1 MLLTLQNELI
11 EAMKNKDKPTIIGLR
26 NIIGKIKAK
35 KIDKGEDL
43 TNEECLQVL
52 NSAAKQLKESILQY
66 EEGGRNDLANI
77 EKFELSIIKRFLP
90 EQLSE
95 EKIRLIVKKN
105 IQEINA
111 KSMQDM
117 GRIMGM
123 VMKEVIGSADGN
135 IVKKIVQQELN

>member
-35 KIDKGEDL
+35 KIDKSEDL
-43 TNEECLQVL
+43 TNEEYLQVL
-52 NSAAKQLKESILQY
+52 NSAAKQLKESIFQY
-66 EEGGRNDLANI
+66 EKGGRNDLANI
-77 EKFELSIIKRFLP
+77 EKFELSIIEKFLP
-90 EQLSE
+90 KQLSE

-111 KSMQDM
+111 KSMKDM
-117 GRIMGM
+117 GCIMGM
-123 VMKEVIGSADGN
+123 VMKEVMGSADGN

>member
-35 KIDKGEDL
+35 KIDKSEDL
-43 TNEECLQVL
+43 TNEEYLQVL
-52 NSAAKQLKESILQY
+52 NSAAKQLKESIFQY
-66 EEGGRNDLANI
+66 EKGGRNDLANI
-77 EKFELSIIKRFLP
+77 EKFELSIIEKFLP
-90 EQLSE
+90 KQLSE

-123 VMKEVIGSADGN
+123 VMKEVMGSADGN
-135 IVKKIVQQELN
+135 TVKKIVQQELN

>member
-26 NIIGKIKAK
+26 NIICKIKAK

-43 TNEECLQVL
+43 TSEECLQVL
-52 NSAAKQLKESILQY
+52 NSVAKQLKESILQY
-66 EEGGRNDLANI
+66 EKGGRNDLANI

-123 VMKEVIGSADGN
+123 VMKEVMGSADGN
-135 IVKKIVQQELN
+135 TVKKIVQQELN

>member
-35 KIDKGEDL
+35 KIDKSEDL
-43 TNEECLQVL
+43 TNEEYLQVL
-52 NSAAKQLKESILQY
+52 NSAAKQLKESIFQY
-66 EEGGRNDLANI
+66 EKGGRNDLANI
-77 EKFELSIIKRFLP
+77 EKFELSIIEKFLP
-90 EQLSE
+90 KQLSE
-95 EKIRLIVKKN
+95 EKIRLIVKKK

-123 VMKEVIGSADGN
+123 VMKEVMGSADGN
-135 IVKKIVQQELN
+135 TVKKIVQQELN

>member
-43 TNEECLQVL
+43 TNEEYLQVL
-52 NSAAKQLKESILQY
+52 NSATKQLKESIFQY
-66 EEGGRNDLANI
+66 EKGGRNDLANI
-77 EKFELSIIKRFLP
+77 EKFELSIIEKFLP

-95 EKIRLIVKKN
+95 EKIRLIVKKK

-117 GRIMGM
+117 WRIMGM
-123 VMKEVIGSADGN
+123 VMKEVMGSADGN
-135 IVKKIVQQELN
+135 TVKKIVQQELN

>member
-43 TNEECLQVL
+43 TNEEYLQVL
-52 NSAAKQLKESILQY
+52 NSAAKQLKESIFQY
-66 EEGGRNDLANI
+66 EKGGRNDLANI
-77 EKFELSIIKRFLP
+77 EKFELSIIEKFLP
-90 EQLSE
+90 KQLSE

-123 VMKEVIGSADGN
+123 VMKEVMGSADGN
-135 IVKKIVQQELN
+135 TVKKIVQQELN

>member
-52 NSAAKQLKESILQY
+52 NSAAKQLTE
-66 EEGGRNDLANI
+66 
-77 EKFELSIIKRFLP
+77 
-90 EQLSE
+90 
-95 EKIRLIVKKN
+95 
-105 IQEINA
+105 
-111 KSMQDM
+111 
-117 GRIMGM
+117 
-123 VMKEVIGSADGN
+123 
-135 IVKKIVQQELN
+135 

>member
-95 EKIRLIVKKN
+95 QKIRLIVKKN